1 MSLNEALPALYDYCE
16 KHSASEN
23 TLLQDLTRETHLKT
37 LSPRMLSGHLQ
48 GRFLS
53 LIAKLM
59 RPQCIVEIGTFT
71 GYATLCLAE
80 GLAENGILHAIE
92 ANDELANFIKK
103 YVEKAQ
109 IQEKVRL
116 HIGEALKILP
126 QLEAPIDLVFI
137 DAAKREYA
145 DYYDALIDKMRIGGL
160 IIADNVLWSGKVLE
174 EKKDLDT
181 QIIDAFNKKLA
192 QDMRVETLLL
202 PLRDGLMMARK
213 IV

>member
-1 MSLNEALPALYDYCE
+1 MNLLEAIPHLYDYCE
-16 KHSASEN
+16 SQTAPE
-23 TLLQDLTRETHLKT
+23 TDLLHKVTRDTHLKT
-37 LSPRMLSGHLQ
+37 LAPRMISGHLQ

-59 RPQCIVEIGTFT
+59 RPKRILEIGTFT

-80 GLAENGILHAIE
+80 GLADDGILHAIE
-92 ANDELANFIKK
+92 ANDELAHLIEHNIAQSEYK
-103 YVEKAQ
+103 EK
-109 IQEKVRL
+109 IRL

-126 QLEAPIDLVFI
+126 HLNEQFDLVFI

-145 DYYDALIDKMRIGGL
+145 EYYDQIIEKVNAGGL

-174 EKKDLDT
+174 ESKDLDT
-181 QIIDAFNKKLA
+181 QIIDTFNKKLA
-192 QDMRVETLLL
+192 SDNRVETVLL

-213 IV
+213 K